1 MKIKNNQISIFINK
15 KNKEFKKNEKNYKQE
30 NQIMFQKKFLE
41 WLLKTFKIS
50 KKKLNEQ
57 KFQSLKVKKNMKL
70 LLLGCGLGDEVI
82 YLDNKYKKMK
92 IKFYYQDIK

>member
-15 KNKEFKKNEKNYKQE
+15 KKKEFKKNEKNYKQE
-30 NQIMFQKKFLE
+30 NQIMFQKNFLE

-57 KFQSLKVKKNMKL
+57 KFQSLKVKK
-70 LLLGCGLGDEVI
+70 I
-82 YLDNKYKKMK
+82 
-92 IKFYYQDIK
+92 

>member
-30 NQIMFQKKFLE
+30 NQIMFQKNFLG

-50 KKKLNEQ
+50 KRELNALNCSFSGVLVKIQ
-57 KFQSLKVKKNMKL
+57 LKCN
-70 LLLGCGLGDEVI
+70 
-82 YLDNKYKKMK
+82 YK
-92 IKFYYQDIK
+92 DIPPFGVTSF